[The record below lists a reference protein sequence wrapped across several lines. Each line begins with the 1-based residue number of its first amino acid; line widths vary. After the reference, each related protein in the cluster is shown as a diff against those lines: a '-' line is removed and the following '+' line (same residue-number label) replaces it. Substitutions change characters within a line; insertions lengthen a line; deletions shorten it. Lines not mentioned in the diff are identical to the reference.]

1 MTTKNQAI
9 LSEFLKKFNSEFE
22 IHEFHREWKTFLG
35 TLLEK
40 EKTVAVQALMNSM
53 LDNAKSFRQ
62 EAVRFVENGTEKDR
76 QTVINMISD
85 LREHPF
91 FIHKEATKA

>member
-1 MTTKNQAI
+1 MNTKNQTI

-22 IHEFHREWKTFLG
+22 IHEFHSEWKSFLS

-40 EKTVAVQALMNSM
+40 EKTIAIQALMNSM
-53 LDNAKSFRQ
+53 LENAQSFRQ
-62 EAVRFVENGTEKDR
+62 EAIQFVENGTEKDR
-76 QTVINMISD
+76 QTVINMLSD

-91 FIHKEATKA
+91 FMHKEATKA

>member
-1 MTTKNQAI
+1 MNIKNQAI

-22 IHEFHREWKTFLG
+22 IHEFHREWKTFLS

-53 LDNAKSFRQ
+53 LENAKSFRQ
-62 EAVRFVENGTEKDR
+62 EAVQFVENGTEKDR
-76 QTVINMISD
+76 QTVIDMLSD

-91 FIHKEATKA
+91 FTRTEATKA